1 MKPNDPRAFEK
12 LLQSQLYFRTL
23 HETQSKGVYT
33 VPITTTGYADLLCT
47 VSELLRLCITV
58 AHADDSSLMPNP
70 QVNIANLLEI
80 ALQLLPL
87 HEGEFLDECFKL
99 RQAQKHGQKQV
110 G

>member
-1 MKPNDPRAFEK
+1 MEPVRQEKFEK
-12 LLQSQLYFRTL
+12 LLGSQMFFRTL
-23 HETQSKGVYT
+23 QETPSKGVYT

-70 QVNIANLLEI
+70 QINMANLLEI

-87 HEGEFLDECFKL
+87 NEGEFLDECYRL
-99 RQAQKHGQKQV
+99 RLSQQQDGVAQK
-110 G
+110 